1 MAIFIVILNLFGLVF
16 CFTGNAVPAG
26 ILFGLSFLMLTP
38 YVEKVFWEYVM
49 GPSVNASF
57 AEHRVASAFV
67 SAFFMAAL
75 YLVIY
80 KKCGRVYAPFV
91 VLCDMVCL
99 AIGFAVGE
107 KKKSSAS
114 ACLACF
120 AELIVSAVYLIM

>member
-1 MAIFIVILNLFGLVF
+1 MALFIVILNLLGLVF

-26 ILFGLSFLMLTP
+26 IILGLSFLMLTP
-38 YVEKVFWEYVM
+38 YVEKAFWEYVM

-91 VLCDMVCL
+91 VLCDTVCFL
-99 AIGFAVGE
+99 AEYVSE
-107 KKKSSAS
+107 KKKSSVP
-114 ACLACF
+114 ACLACV
-120 AELIVSAVYLIM
+120 AELLISAVYLII